1 MIEDSTEIGF
11 GGVEEVWPPV
21 SSMMERIAA
30 ALNSTVETA
39 EKRLKESFKAVDD
52 FTWLRST
59 ASPHWKLISTNT
71 NSIIAEVVERSLKVQ
86 MPSEEDVR
94 ENPESCTKLF

>member
-1 MIEDSTEIGF
+1 M
-11 GGVEEVWPPV
+11 WPV
-21 SSMMERIAA
+21 VGSAVMSGRIAA

-59 ASPHWKLISTNT
+59 ASPHWKMISSTAQNEDIV
-71 NSIIAEVVERSLKVQ
+71 SRVVERSSKVQ

-94 ENPESCTKLF
+94 TNPESCTKLF